1 MSRSNWRLKKHAPRT
16 APAESPFG
24 CGPTIHASRPAAGT
38 EIRISAS
45 GRTATIKAAE
55 GDGEGAKL
63 GTFEGN
69 AYTGAAMRPDG
80 WWRPIVVDLAG
91 VRVPSQHRPVLRQ
104 HDPEQIVGHTEK
116 VTVVADGADKGI
128 RIAGVFSGEKQHTDK
143 VTVPGKNGFQWQLS
157 IGATPVRVEELA
169 AGKTA
174 VVNGEEFTGPLDI
187 SRETDLGEISFVPLG
202 ADGNTSATVQ
212 ASKGRNRDMYKA
224 ALLLAKLNGNVRAAK
239 YNDDEIDKMSDDEAK
254 AALKKCMAEG
264 DDDKKAKAADDDK
277 AKAKAEDDEKAKAKA
292 AEDEEKKTESAADAR
307 IKARRKA
314 EADEE
319 RRCDAIRA
327 TAKQYGVTL
336 ITAADGKTKVNFAAH
351 AIENGWSEDK
361 VRAEAMQVALDRTRG
376 DRPGSGV
383 GGPLVYSTSSPEVS
397 EAVLEAAVLHA
408 ARHQFKLN
416 DDDFYTQPTPDG
428 KGTMRRT
435 PAYVEA
441 DARRDFRAR
450 YTDQVQQA
458 AHTMFR
464 GRIAPQQLF
473 RAGFGAWGGGR
484 DHDYRTESGVRSMLE
499 AWDHSERGIR
509 AEGGS
514 SISIAN
520 VLANVLNKFALQGYL
535 FTEQAW
541 RDICAVRPVN
551 DFKPTKS
558 INLLGDVMYKA
569 LGPNGELENASLGD
583 QAFANQAQPFG
594 RILTIPWTHIVNDDL
609 GMLTGA
615 PMKIGQGAG
624 LALNDV
630 LWTVF
635 KNMVAGTVNGDDG
648 NAFFRTTSSQTA
660 AAKKTGVAYNANK
673 MTGGASALSATA
685 LATAKALFDN
695 QTDPNGNPLGFDGV
709 MPVLLHGPSNWQTA
723 SALMQAAAIVYGG
736 GSAALQPNANVWAGM
751 LKPVMSRYVENA
763 NYLNTATGWG
773 VLFNPAA
780 LAAIEVAFLNG
791 VDNPAVLTA
800 GPDYQYDKLGIS
812 IRGTM
817 PFGVTQQNFRAAVWS
832 AGA

>member
-16 APAESPFG
+16 GPANPFG
-24 CGPTIHASRPAAGT
+24 CGPTIRASRPEPGT
-38 EIRISAS
+38 EIRISAAGS
-45 GRTATIKAAE
+45 TARIKAAE
-55 GDGEGAKL
+55 GDGESAKL

-104 HDPEQIVGHTEK
+104 HDPEQIVGHTET
-116 VTVVADGADKGI
+116 VTVTPDGPDKGI
-128 RIAGVFSGEKQHTDK
+128 KIAGVFSGEKQHTDK

-174 VVNGEEFTGPLDI
+174 VVNGVEFTGPLDI

-212 ASKGRNRDMYKA
+212 ASKGRLKDMFKA
-224 ALLLAKLNGNVRAAK
+224 ALLLAKCQGNVKAAK
-239 YNDDEIDKMSDDEAK
+239 YSDDEIDKMSDDEAK
-254 AALKKCMAEG
+254 AALKKCMADDGKEPDG
-264 DDDKKAKAADDDK
+264 DEAKAK
-277 AKAKAEDDEKAKAKA
+277 AKAKAEDG
-292 AEDEEKKTESAADAR
+292 EKKTEGEDDEKKTEAAAAAR

-327 TAKQYGVTL
+327 HAKQYGVTT
-336 ITAADGKTKVNFAAH
+336 ITAADGKTKVSFVAH
-351 AIENGWSEDK
+351 AIENGWTEDK
-361 VRAEAMQVALDRTRG
+361 VKAEVMQIALDRVRSE
-376 DRPGSGV
+376 RPTS
-383 GGPLVYSTSSPEVS
+383 GPLVYSTSSPEVS

-428 KGTMRRT
+428 KGTMRRM

-441 DARRDFRAR
+441 DARRDFRSR

-464 GRIAPQQLF
+464 GQIAPQQVF
-473 RAGFGAWGGGR
+473 RAGFGAWGSTRGLDFR
-484 DHDYRTESGVRSMLE
+484 SETGVRSMLE
-499 AWDHSERGIR
+499 AWDHHERGIR

-514 SISIAN
+514 TVSVAN

-541 RDICAVRPVN
+541 RDLAAVRPVN

-594 RILTIPWTHIVNDDL
+594 RILTLPWTHIVNDDL
-609 GMLTGA
+609 GMFTGA

-624 LALNDV
+624 LALND
-630 LWTVF
+630 LFWTVF
-635 KNMVAGTVNGDDG
+635 KNMVSGAVNGDDG

-660 AAKKTGVAYNANK
+660 AAKKTGGAYNANK
-673 MTGGASALSATA
+673 MTGGSSALSPTA
-685 LATAKALFDN
+685 LQTAKALFDN
-695 QTDPNGNPLGFDGV
+695 QTDPNGNPLGFDGA

-723 SALMQAAAIVYGG
+723 TALMQAAAIVYGG
-736 GSAALQPNANVWAGM
+736 ASAALQPDKNVWAGM
-751 LKPVMSRYVENA
+751 MKPVMSRYIENA
-763 NYLNTATGWG
+763 NYVNTTTGWG

-780 LAAIEVAFLNG
+780 LAAMEVAFLNG

-800 GPDYQYDKLGIS
+800 GPDYQFDKLGIS